1 MTSALTVGSLVFSLR
16 LIAQGLGSS
25 EFGAFC
31 LARQMLSAAMPFCTM
46 GLGIALVRYLPMAK
60 NEGESSDLLLASVLI
75 VSLLIAAM
83 AVVSVG
89 MRVLLTAWIFREPSY
104 VPLFLGAAGLLGVLS
119 YHTVVYAYY
128 RGSNQ
133 MGKAN
138 SWQLLVIAIG
148 PVVIAL
154 TFSRYG
160 KADVIVLM
168 MAAISSV
175 VLAPLARLCIKAGFA
190 TNGYRGM
197 VKASKELAA
206 YGLPRIPGSLAYGSM
221 LAAGPLLAPHFGTL
235 EEAGYLV
242 VGQSL
247 FRIIEGGIEA
257 FGIVALPRVAA
268 MVAGEQRRF
277 LAHRISDV
285 LVMIIHLGVFMTPRL
300 FLWSAGIVSVWIGYG
315 YIDSVPIIRILS
327 LALIPYLA
335 FSMLRSFIDGLQ
347 KRAVATVH
355 LFLSL
360 MVTIASSLVM
370 AGIGL
375 GARGLAAG
383 TGLGMMLLGG
393 LTVRYLWKAGWIQF
407 KGILVKEVFLL
418 NFALFAVSVLLRVLS
433 GDRLDAPEMIGL
445 VVLTEGALFS
455 LYLLALWRRRVSWIT
470 ELVTRVVPPSNARA
484 MEGDP

>member
-1 MTSALTVGSLVFSLR
+1 
-16 LIAQGLGSS
+16 
-25 EFGAFC
+25 
-31 LARQMLSAAMPFCTM
+31 
-46 GLGIALVRYLPMAK
+46 
-60 NEGESSDLLLASVLI
+60 
-75 VSLLIAAM
+75 
-83 AVVSVG
+83 
-89 MRVLLTAWIFREPSY
+89 
-104 VPLFLGAAGLLGVLS
+104 
-119 YHTVVYAYY
+119 
-128 RGSNQ
+128 
-133 MGKAN
+133 
-138 SWQLLVIAIG
+138 
-148 PVVIAL
+148 
-154 TFSRYG
+154 
-160 KADVIVLM
+160 
-168 MAAISSV
+168 
-175 VLAPLARLCIKAGFA
+175 
-190 TNGYRGM
+190 M

-221 LAAGPLLAPHFGTL
+221 LAAGPLLAPHLGTL

-433 GDRLDAPEMIGL
+433 GDRLDSPEKIGL

-455 LYLLALWRRRVSWIT
+455 LYLLALWRRRVSWIM